1 MKLLI
6 LLIIISLLLCYHTQT
21 KQVENFKPFRIFYN
35 KKHKYARRKIRPHM
49 DKIKQHFN
57 RFYKK
62 FF

>member
-1 MKLLI
+1 M
-6 LLIIISLLLCYHTQT
+6 SLLLCYHTQT